1 MIGRI
6 LENLMLRVMKGY
18 SYDTPYRAYNKR
30 NKTMMKSI
38 NMITDDTILEK
49 DIDDD
54 GKGIN
59 LKTNEDDDNIS
70 VEGKILIFSNRIWG
84 SRVETRRWALEIKPK
99 GFQCCVSPPKQEI
112 EPAP

>member
-1 MIGRI
+1 M
-6 LENLMLRVMKGY
+6 
-18 SYDTPYRAYNKR
+18 
-30 NKTMMKSI
+30 
-38 NMITDDTILEK
+38 TILEK

-84 SRVETRRWALEIKPK
+84 SRAETR
-99 GFQCCVSPPKQEI
+99 
-112 EPAP
+112 